1 MHSSILGTYKGSKL
15 SFVKGRG
22 SYLITKGGKKYLDF
36 ASGIAVNSLGHCNPE
51 LIKALYD
58 QSKKIWHTSNAFK
71 INEQEKLANKLT
83 NMTFANKVFFC
94 NSGAEAVEAAIK
106 IARAYHQ
113 IEKKKNRFK
122 IITIKGSFH
131 GRTIATI
138 SASGQKKLVDGFKPL
153 VDGFTQVDFGDH
165 DSFE

>member
-83 NMTFANKVFFC
+83 NMTDIGFDQMIRLFNYVKTNVLKSC
-94 NSGAEAVEAAIK
+94 L
-106 IARAYHQ
+106 
-113 IEKKKNRFK
+113 K
-122 IITIKGSFH
+122 IILNIMLTNH
-131 GRTIATI
+131 
-138 SASGQKKLVDGFKPL
+138 V
-153 VDGFTQVDFGDH
+153 
-165 DSFE
+165 